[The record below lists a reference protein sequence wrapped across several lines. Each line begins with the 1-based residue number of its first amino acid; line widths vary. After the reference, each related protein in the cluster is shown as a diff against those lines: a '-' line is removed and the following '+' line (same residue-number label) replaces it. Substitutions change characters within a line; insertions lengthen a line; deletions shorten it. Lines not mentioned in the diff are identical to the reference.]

1 MTAEPGGP
9 SSSSPEPSD
18 AEVML
23 GMLERLPKEVGA
35 LLVSV
40 GVLGMILPG
49 VVGTPALIAGGLVF
63 WPKVFGPVEGWF
75 GRKFP
80 QTHHKSLEQI
90 HRYLEDLERRYPTA
104 ENKRS

>member
-1 MTAEPGGP
+1 MTGEPSGA

-18 AEVML
+18 VEVMV

-40 GVLGMILPG
+40 GVLGMVLPG
-49 VVGTPALIAGGLVF
+49 LVGTPALIAGGLVF
-63 WPKVFGPVEGWF
+63 WPKAFGPIEGWF

-80 QTHHKSLEQI
+80 QAHHKSLEQI
-90 HRYLEDLERRYPTA
+90 HRYLEDLEHRYPTA
-104 ENKRS
+104 GNKSS